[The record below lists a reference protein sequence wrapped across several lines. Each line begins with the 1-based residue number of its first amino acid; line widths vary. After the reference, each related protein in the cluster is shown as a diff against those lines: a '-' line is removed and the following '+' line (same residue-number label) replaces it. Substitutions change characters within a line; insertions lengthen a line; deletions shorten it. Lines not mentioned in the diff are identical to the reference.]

1 MICNCSLT
9 QTPPSASCP
18 MLLPFFTAKQV
29 WASIQLLLPSP
40 SPDSWPAS
48 KAAILF
54 FLLWLWTMISLLSEK
69 MPFSCDSGCLCGL
82 LWLLTFLLVPIAYM
96 GVSKIALNFFFL
108 LPLLLAILSSLKVCS
123 LFFLAILKSCF
134 QSSISQS
141 LFYTSLLSSLGVF
154 YPQLWPHMFLSF
166 YVHPNSSN
174 KSPQEKFEKISRL
187 RASAASSCMPY
198 HITTSW
204 CSMVPWLNRKLPCPW
219 TLIFLSPS
227 GVYNSRYPTYLCWGL
242 VKSMSCCCCND
253 SWYAMALVCDN

>member
-18 MLLPFFTAKQV
+18 ILLPFFTAKQV

-54 FLLWLWTMISLLSEK
+54 FLLWLWTVISLPSEK

-82 LWLLTFLLVPIAYM
+82 LWLTWESAKLHWI
-96 GVSKIALNFFFL
+96 FFL

-123 LFFLAILKSCF
+123 LFSGYSEKLFSKLNK
-134 QSSISQS
+134 SISF
-141 LFYTSLLSSLGVF
+141 LYFTSFLLRGF
-154 YPQLWPHMFLSF
+154 YPQLWPHMLLSF
-166 YVHPNSSN
+166 YVHSNSSN
-174 KSPQEKFEKISRL
+174 KSPREKFEKISCL
-187 RASAASSCMPY
+187 RASAVSSCMHY

-204 CSMVPWLNRKLPCPW
+204 CGMVPWLNSKLPWPW
-219 TLIFLSPS
+219 TSIFLSLS
-227 GVYNSRYPTYLCWGL
+227 GVDNSRYPTYLCWGL
-242 VKSMSCCCCND
+242 VKSMSCCSCND